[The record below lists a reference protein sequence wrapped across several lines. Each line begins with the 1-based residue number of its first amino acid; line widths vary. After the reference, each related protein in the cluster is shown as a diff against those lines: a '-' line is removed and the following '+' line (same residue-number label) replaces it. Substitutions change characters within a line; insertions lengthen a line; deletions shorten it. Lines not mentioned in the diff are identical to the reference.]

1 MITVVAWVKL
11 LKVEAIAVFNGVTSV
26 VVVRFAFI
34 DINTHT
40 LIILFISVITFT
52 REAACSVGTF
62 SLVAIVRLAFVYV
75 YACFAISCETFQA
88 RTLITPMCVDT
99 LAAYIRTVVNEV
111 AFVDVC
117 GY

>member
-1 MITVVAWVKL
+1 MVFSLHSDWFVALIATDVIGSACMLVLNFTIAIFPVVNL
-11 LKVEAIAVFNGVTSV
+11 QC
-26 VVVRFAFI
+26 
-34 DINTHT
+34 NTKTTHGG
-40 LIILFISVITFT
+40 ILSQVIT
-52 REAACSVGTF
+52 
-62 SLVAIVRLAFVYV
+62 

-88 RTLITPMCVDT
+88 GTLITPMCVDT